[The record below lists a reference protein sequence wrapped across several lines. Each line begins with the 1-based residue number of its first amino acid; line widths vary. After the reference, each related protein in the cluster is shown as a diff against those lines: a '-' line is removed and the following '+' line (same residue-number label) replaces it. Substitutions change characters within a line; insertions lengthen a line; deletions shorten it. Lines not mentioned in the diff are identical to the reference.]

1 MTQRLSV
8 NINDE
13 TAAALNQLAERDGV
27 TITEVVRKAIG
38 IYKFV
43 DDQTQAGKRL
53 QLVDDKNNV
62 VVLQLIR

>member
-13 TAAALNQLAERDGV
+13 TATALNQLAERDGV
-27 TITEVVRKAIG
+27 TITEVVRKAIS

-43 DDQTQAGKRL
+43 DDQIQAGKRL
-53 QLVDDKNNV
+53 QLADDKNNV